1 MTASVTA
8 GAAGDGLQTHPFPT
22 EKRSYFVPEVV
33 QTSATDCGPA
43 TLKAVL
49 EGFGIPISYGRLREA
64 CQTTLDGSSIDT
76 LEDVAN
82 LLGLDAQQLLVP
94 IDHVLLPAAE
104 TLPAIVVTQL
114 RGGATHFVVLW
125 RTHGPF
131 VQVMDP
137 AIGRRW
143 VLAKRLKQEM
153 FTHRMIFPAQVWRQ
167 WAGSE
172 AFCNPLRQRLLRL
185 IGKSAQADEMV
196 ADALNDP
203 TWFSLAGLD
212 AVVRQTD
219 RLVAAGGLTPG
230 QEVAD
235 LVALLF
241 QRIRQEGVDSQ
252 PVVGW
257 SYWSVQ
263 PLLASA
269 DDGEEVQLQVRG
281 AVLLQV
287 AGAMGLAGAVRQA
300 GDLEQAGSIP
310 ADAEADQ
317 SVMPLELAAALI
329 ERPIDP
335 AREIWRLLREDG
347 LLAPGLVA
355 VAALISGIA
364 VTAQAFILRS
374 LTELWR
380 NPILTQHRTEFVV
393 LMLLL
398 TGLLVAVDIPV
409 LSVILRS
416 GRRLETRIRLAFLQK
431 LPRINDR
438 YFRSRLTSDM
448 ARRAQSIQSLR
459 GVPLLG
465 FSLVQN
471 FALLLSTAI
480 GLVWLDPAS
489 AWLVLLAVLG
499 NVALIVLAQ
508 PVQAE
513 MDLRQQS
520 HAAGLSRFFLD
531 VLQGLLPVRSHSA
544 AHAIRREHESRL
556 VELHRTNRTVNRFH
570 LGHDALLALFNVI
583 VAVTIVFSYIS
594 REQEAAGVLLLLY
607 WTLNISYLSQR
618 LIGLA
623 RQYPRQRNQMARLLE
638 PLGAAEDEGTT
649 EEPTTEKPTTTQS
662 TTPNT
667 QAVSLHFSGVQVVA
681 GGHTVLDGVEL
692 NVNPGEHVAIVGR
705 SGAGKSSLVGL
716 LLGWRTPVAGEV
728 LFDGEAL
735 DGKRL
740 QILRRE
746 TVWVDP
752 SVQIWNRSLLDNLRY
767 GRDDESGL
775 PTGTVLQQ
783 AELIDV
789 LRSLPAGM
797 QTRLGESGGL
807 VSGGEGQRVRLG
819 RGMMQPNPRLVI
831 LDEPFRGLDRSQRH
845 ELLTRTR
852 QTWQAATLLC
862 ITHDVSAVLSFDRV
876 VVMEAGRIVEDGPPG
891 ELASRAD
898 SRFRALLAKE
908 ENVRRNIWQDSGWR
922 RLRMERGKLV
932 DSGQITTVRD

>member
-1 MTASVTA
+1 MTASVTTNIS
-8 GAAGDGLQTHPFPT
+8 GGDSLKTRPSST

-94 IDHVLLPAAE
+94 TDHVLLPAAE
-104 TLPAIVVTQL
+104 ALPAIVVTQL
-114 RGGATHFVVLW
+114 RNGATHFVVLW

-143 VLAKRLKQEM
+143 VSAKRLNQEM
-153 FTHRMIFPAQVWRQ
+153 FTHRMIFSAQVWRQ

-172 AFCNPLRQRLLRL
+172 AFCVPLRQRLLKL
-185 IGKSAQADEMV
+185 VDEPTVADDML
-196 ADALNDP
+196 ADALSDSS
-203 TWFSLAGLD
+203 WLSLAGLD

-219 RLVAAGGLTPG
+219 SLVESGGLTPG
-230 QEVAD
+230 REVAD
-235 LVALLF
+235 LVAFLF
-241 QRIRQEGVDSQ
+241 QRIRSEGVENQ
-252 PVVGW
+252 PSVGW

-263 PLLASA
+263 PVLASA
-269 DDGEEVQLQVRG
+269 DDAEETQLQVQG

-287 AGAMGLAGAVRQA
+287 AGVADPAAISLD
-300 GDLEQAGSIP
+300 GDGEDVAQPVIP
-310 ADAEADQ
+310 
-317 SVMPLELAAALI
+317 PELAAALA
-329 ERPIDP
+329 ETPVDP
-335 AREIWRLLREDG
+335 TREIWRLLREDG

-364 VTAQAFILRS
+364 VTTQALILRS

-380 NPILTQHRTEFVV
+380 NPILTQHRTEIVV
-393 LMLLL
+393 LLLL
-398 TGLLVAVDIPV
+398 LSGLLVALDIPA
-409 LSVILRS
+409 LAVILRS
-416 GRRLETRIRLAFLQK
+416 GRRLETRLRLAFLQK

-448 ARRAQSIQSLR
+448 ARRAHTIQSLR
-459 GVPLLG
+459 GIPLLG

-471 FALLLSTAI
+471 FALLLGTAI
-480 GLVWLDPAS
+480 GLLWLDPTS
-489 AWLVLLAVLG
+489 ALLIALAISG
-499 NVALIVLAQ
+499 NVMLILVAQ
-508 PVQAE
+508 PIQAE

-544 AHAIRREHESRL
+544 QQPIRREHESRL
-556 VELHRTNRTVNRFH
+556 VELYRTVRTVNRFH

-583 VAVTIVFSYIS
+583 VAVSIVFSYIS
-594 REQEAAGVLLLLY
+594 RGQEAAGVLLLLY
-607 WTLNISYLSQR
+607 WALNVSYLSQR
-618 LIGLA
+618 LTALA

-638 PLGAAEDEGTT
+638 PLGAAEDSGMAEW
-649 EEPTTEKPTTTQS
+649 EDDKVADEAAAPHYPL
-662 TTPNT
+662 PNT

-692 NVNPGEHVAIVGR
+692 AVNPGEHVAIVGR

-728 LFDGEAL
+728 LIDGQAL

-740 QILRRE
+740 QILRRQ

-767 GRDDESGL
+767 GRDDDTGL
-775 PTGTVLQQ
+775 PTGAVLQQ
-783 AELIDV
+783 ADLTDV

-819 RGMMQPNPRLVI
+819 RGMMQPDPRLVI

-845 ELLTRTR
+845 ELLARSR
-852 QTWQAATLLC
+852 QTWQPATLLC
-862 ITHDVSAVLSFDRV
+862 ITHDVSAVLQFDRV
-876 VVMEAGRIVEDGPPG
+876 IVMEAGRIVEDGAPG
-891 ELASRAD
+891 ALASQAD
-898 SRFRALLAKE
+898 SHFRALLAKE
-908 ENVRRNIWQDSGWR
+908 ESVRHNIWQDSGWR
-922 RLRMERGKLV
+922 RLQMERGRLV
-932 DSGQITTVRD
+932 EMEVETKSVELEG